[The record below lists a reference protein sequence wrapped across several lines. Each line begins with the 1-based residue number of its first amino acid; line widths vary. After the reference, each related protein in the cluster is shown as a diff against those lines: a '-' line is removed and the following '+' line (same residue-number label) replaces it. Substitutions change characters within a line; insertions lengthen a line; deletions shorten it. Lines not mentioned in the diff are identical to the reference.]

1 MTSLG
6 PFLFSP
12 GTASSVVASVTVVI
26 SNLYKK
32 NVSKKKNTKRDLATA
47 QDISLASLRPLPC
60 PTLVYSCT
68 AAMWWHRS
76 NPLWLQLKVRFMQL
90 SLWAIALHGI
100 YESFFSKFKS
110 RHRHRL
116 QQLLVSLYSVIYW
129 ENWN

>member
-1 MTSLG
+1 MNWG
-6 PFLFSP
+6 GGFEKEE
-12 GTASSVVASVTVVI
+12 GGGGVDGGRGNEGGDGVVASAT
-26 SNLYKK
+26 SPA
-32 NVSKKKNTKRDLATA
+32 SHDLSH
-47 QDISLASLRPLPC
+47 DFVD
-60 PTLVYSCT
+60 TLVFIVSRP
-68 AAMWWHRS
+68 HHHHHS
-76 NPLWLQLKVRFMQL
+76 L